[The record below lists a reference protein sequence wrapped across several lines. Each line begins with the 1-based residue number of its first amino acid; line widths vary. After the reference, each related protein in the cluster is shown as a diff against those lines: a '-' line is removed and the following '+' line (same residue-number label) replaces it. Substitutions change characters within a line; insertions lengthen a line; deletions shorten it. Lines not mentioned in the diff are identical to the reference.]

1 VDTYPQE
8 SPETLALLERL
19 GTGEAEQA
27 WGQLLGQHRDELWH
41 QVDLRLD
48 RRLRRRVD
56 PSDVVQEAQL
66 EATRRLPDYLARRPM
81 PFRLWLR
88 KLARERLIMA
98 HRQHAGAACRAVARD
113 VPLLVSSS
121 ADPGQPV
128 PAPGSSPSQGL
139 RRQELVGRVR
149 EAVAELSEA
158 DREMVLMRNL
168 EQLTNQQAAAVLG
181 IDPATASQRYG
192 RALLRLRTI
201 LAGLGVTG
209 SQP

>member
-1 VDTYPQE
+1 
-8 SPETLALLERL
+8 LLERL
-19 GTGEAEQA
+19 DTGEAEA
-27 WGQLLGQHRDELWH
+27 WEQLLCQHRDELWH

-56 PSDVVQEAQL
+56 PSDVVQETQL

-88 KLARERLIMA
+88 KLAQERLIMA
-98 HRQHAGAACRAVARD
+98 HRQHAGAACRSVGRD
-113 VPLLVSSS
+113 VPLLVASSTVPGQQVAARGSS
-121 ADPGQPV
+121 A
-128 PAPGSSPSQGL
+128 SQGL
-139 RRQELVGRVR
+139 RRQEEVSRVR
-149 EAVAELSEA
+149 QAVAELSEA
-158 DREMVLMRNL
+158 DREMVLMRNF

-192 RALLRLRTI
+192 RALLRLRAI

-209 SQP
+209 SAP

>member
-1 VDTYPQE
+1 MGAYPEE
-8 SPETLALLERL
+8 SPEIRALLERL
-19 GTGEAEQA
+19 GTGEAEA
-27 WGQLLGQHRDELWH
+27 WDQLLGQHRDELWR

-48 RRLRRRVD
+48 RRLRRRLD

-66 EATRRLPDYLARRPM
+66 EAVRRLPDYLARRPM

-88 KLARERLIMA
+88 QLAHERIIMA
-98 HRQHAGAACRAVARD
+98 HRQHAGATCRSVGRD
-113 VPLLVSSS
+113 VPLRGPSS
-121 ADPGQPV
+121 ATLGQQV
-128 PAPGSSPSQGL
+128 PARGSSPSQGP

-149 EAVAELSEA
+149 QAVAELSEV
-158 DREMVLMRNL
+158 DREMVLMRNF
-168 EQLTNQQAAAVLG
+168 EQLTNQQAPAVLG

-192 RALLRLRTI
+192 RALLRLRAI

>member
-1 VDTYPQE
+1 MDAYPEE
-8 SPETLALLERL
+8 SPETRALLDRL
-19 GTGEAEQA
+19 GTGEAEA
-27 WGQLLGQHRDELWH
+27 WDQLLDQHRDELWH
-41 QVDLRLD
+41 QIDLRLD

-66 EATRRLPDYLARRPM
+66 EATRRLPDYLVQRPM
-81 PFRLWLR
+81 PFQLWLR
-88 KLARERLIMA
+88 KIAKQRLIMA
-98 HRQHAGAACRAVARD
+98 HRAHVCAARRSVGRD
-113 VPLLVSSS
+113 VALQVPSSTFL
-121 ADPGQPV
+121 GQQV
-128 PAPGSSPSQGL
+128 PARGSSPSQGL
-139 RRQELVGRVR
+139 RRQELVSRVQ

-158 DREMVLMRNL
+158 DREMIRMRNF

-192 RALLRLRTI
+192 RALLRLRAI